1 MGEFDQLAK
10 SVPSGLPPITTT
22 TTTTTKVQTTATS
35 HRPRN
40 NTRVDALP
48 ISIPGSG
55 PELPVT
61 EEQQQDLSENQLQ
74 DDFAREL
81 AKGMEELMK
90 GITNDIATGSSSSDT
105 PLGSDREMTDQER
118 AQAIKSAWEAMLM
131 DGMNSTN
138 DPSLGEDARPKTTGS
153 GNIPTPTN
161 DFQTRI
167 QQTMNKLKESESD
180 LRVCIIIMTCSIHFS
195 TVTTSMS
202 FSQTRLMVVVLPLE
216 KSQNHSKPY

>member
-10 SVPSGLPPITTT
+10 SVPSGLPPT

-61 EEQQQDLSENQLQ
+61 EEQQQDLNENQLQ

-90 GITNDIATGSSSSDT
+90 GITNDIAT